1 MATRNCGTLSCTKNN
16 DDVDGLRG
24 DFISDDFKVS
34 SMKPAEAVAA
44 WKGMVNK
51 A

>member
-16 DDVDGLRG
+16 DDVDG
-24 DFISDDFKVS
+24 DFISDFFKVS

-44 WKGMVNK
+44 WKGMVEK